1 MDRFQAI
8 KIFREVARQK
18 GFAAAGRV
26 LNISTPTVS
35 RLITE
40 LEEDLAVRLFSR
52 STRHVSLT
60 EEGEDFLRQGVPLI
74 EELEVLSEEIRD
86 RRQTP
91 RGSLRISSV
100 VAFGQE
106 QIAPLLA
113 GFRASH
119 PGLSVELDISNRK
132 VDLVEEHFD
141 LAIRIGGTD
150 GLDASA
156 LKARKIF
163 SQKLIFVAAPD
174 YVERHGAPAG
184 LDDLSNHQIVKQ
196 ISGNWG
202 IVNRFVCNGKLI
214 DFTLPEDFVVNS
226 PNAARN
232 VIMTG
237 NAMGLI
243 ADYLVA
249 ELISKGS
256 LVRVMDDIETPEQP
270 IFAVF
275 VHRNYMPAKVRAFI
289 DYLVE
294 NLGHPKVTH

>member
-174 YVERHGAPAG
+174 YIERHGAPAG

-202 IVNRFVCNGKLI
+202 VVNRFVCNGKLI